1 MTVTMPAETVA
12 ASTVF
17 IQPLAVD
24 AVDAAA
30 MIGRRPK
37 TLENWRRLGIGPRYV
52 KTDDSDQS
60 GVVYIVSDLKK
71 WLKERAAATDAARG
85 SAA

>member
-1 MTVTMPAETVA
+1 MTVTMPVETTA
-12 ASTVF
+12 AATVF

-24 AVDAAA
+24 AIDAAA

-37 TLENWRRLGIGPRYV
+37 TLENWRRMGVGPRYV
-52 KTDDSDQS
+52 KTDNSDQA
-60 GVVYIVSDLKK
+60 GVIYIVDDLRR
-71 WLKERAAATDAARG
+71 WLEERAAATDAARG